1 MSYEVGQI
9 VRVKENAHKI
19 HDKHIGFVPTM
30 IDFEGK
36 TFAIRQVKPYIG
48 RNVYML
54 RSISITGHPVEGWNW
69 CEDWL
74 ELSEENKEFEEIN
87 ENELMSLVN

>member
-9 VRVKENAHKI
+9 VKVKENAHKI
-19 HDKHIGFVPTM
+19 QDKHIGFVPTM
-30 IDFEGK
+30 VDFEGK
-36 TFAIRQVKPYIG
+36 TFAIKHVKTYIG

-54 RSISITGHPVEGWNW
+54 RSINTEGHSVERWNW

-74 ELSEENKEFEEIN
+74 ELSEENKEFAEIN
-87 ENELMSLVN
+87 ENELVNLII